1 MDNPTKEQPEQ
12 KFNKEKFNKLVKND
26 LISIAK
32 LTLRLSLVFFG
43 SSVVA
48 IELYTL
54 IAKLPFGFLL
64 ASILS
69 ALIVSFFY
77 AAMVVYSTKN
87 GMVLL
92 KKGGIVGSI

>member
-1 MDNPTKEQPEQ
+1 MDNAIGEQQLEQ

-32 LTLRLSLVFFG
+32 LTLRLSLVFLG
-43 SSVVA
+43 SSAVS

-54 IAKLPFGFLL
+54 MAKLPFRFLF

-77 AAMVVYSTKN
+77 AAIVVYSA
-87 GMVLL
+87 
-92 KKGGIVGSI
+92 KKGVVVKKVV

>member
-1 MDNPTKEQPEQ
+1 MDNPTEEQPEQ
-12 KFNKEKFNKLVKND
+12 KFNKEKFNNLVKKD
-26 LISIAK
+26 LISIIK
-32 LTLRLSLVFFG
+32 LTLRLSLIFFG

-54 IAKLPFGFLL
+54 MAKLPFGFFL

-77 AAMVVYSTKN
+77 AAIVVYSAKK
-87 GMVLL
+87 GMVFV
-92 KKGGIVGSI
+92 KKGGVDGSI

>member
-1 MDNPTKEQPEQ
+1 MDNLLGEQSEQ
-12 KFNKEKFNKLVKND
+12 KFNKEKFSKLIKND

-54 IAKLPFGFLL
+54 MDKLPFGFLF

-77 AAMVVYSTKN
+77 ATLVVYSAKK
-87 GMVLL
+87 GMISA
-92 KKGGIVGSI
+92 KKGGVDGSI

>member
-1 MDNPTKEQPEQ
+1 MNNLTEEQPEQ

-32 LTLRLSLVFFG
+32 LTLRLSFVFFG

-54 IAKLPFGFLL
+54 MAKLPFGFLF
-64 ASILS
+64 ASVLS

-77 AAMVVYSTKN
+77 AAIVVYSAKK
-87 GMVLL
+87 GMIFV
-92 KKGGIVGSI
+92 KKGGMSESI